1 MSRGT
6 FNEGFVSLHVVI
18 FLFFQG
24 GIFSFYN
31 NALKEGGII
40 SFTEQKDIMLQNCLA
55 RITEN
60 KVGLEV
66 GGPSP
71 LGMPIYTSATTVD
84 NVVFSENTVWCNQQS
99 KKTYIFCKRQNG
111 RVFILDAVSLSDLAS
126 NNYDFLFASHTLEHI
141 ANPLKAV
148 REWLRV
154 TKPGGHLI
162 LILPEKSHC
171 FDHKRAYSKFPTLL
185 DQYIKNVGEDDL
197 STLPEILE
205 HHDLARDPPAGN
217 IHEFK
222 TRSLNNFKNRCLH
235 HYVYDDSLLE
245 EISRFFRCETVYK
258 ETQGLD
264 RWFVMKKE

>member
-1 MSRGT
+1 
-6 FNEGFVSLHVVI
+6 
-18 FLFFQG
+18 
-24 GIFSFYN
+24 
-31 NALKEGGII
+31 
-40 SFTEQKDIMLQNCLA
+40 MLQNCLA